1 MGSVLRH
8 IAIRAADIERS
19 RLFYE
24 SILGL
29 SFVGFRPSG
38 SGSMD
43 LSDGTLNMTL
53 LPYDGPARASLPE
66 PTEFIH
72 LGFIVEDLD
81 AAFDKCVANGF
92 EVLRDN
98 VKERNEPD
106 ARPTVSFKVSDPDG
120 NVIDVTRRKD
130 EWRGVKV

>member
-1 MGSVLRH
+1 MAVLRH
-8 IAIRAADIERS
+8 VAIRAADIGRS

-38 SGSMD
+38 SGAMD
-43 LSDGTLNMTL
+43 LSDGTLNVTL

-81 AAFDKCVANGF
+81 AAFDRCVANGF
-92 EVLRDN
+92 EVLRDD
-98 VKERNEPD
+98 VKARNAPD
-106 ARPTVSFKVSDPDG
+106 ARPTVSFKVADPDG
-120 NVIDVTRRKD
+120 NVIDVTGRRD
-130 EWRGVKV
+130 EWRGVKA

>member
-1 MGSVLRH
+1 MAILRH
-8 IAIRAADIERS
+8 VAIRAADIERS

-81 AAFDKCVANGF
+81 AAFDRCLANGF
-92 EVLRDN
+92 EILRDN
-98 VKERNEPD
+98 VKDRNLPVE
-106 ARPTVSFKVSDPDG
+106 RPTISFKVADPDG

-130 EWRGVKV
+130 EWRGVKD